1 MRFVFSDD
9 MHIAVQTCP
18 WIPTRHLGKVVKAH
32 CQSVVISFYV
42 RSDIQEESVVAVVP
56 FTRFLSVYKNFG
68 VTHRPVEL
76 YKHLLIGRK
85 FRHIELSAV
94 PAYAYKRQASC
105 APCVFNSRFLSV
117 LLDSG
122 ALDIVFHIKR
132 TIDSPIV
139 RYGHTLPF
147 SIVVVSL
154 RERRFVLTGEFPPFL
169 EDLFLSPAIYSRQR
183 HQ

>member
-18 WIPTRHLGKVVKAH
+18 WIPTRHLGKVVEAH

-42 RSDIQEESVVAVVP
+42 RSNIQEESVVAVVP

-68 VTHRPVEL
+68 VTHRPIEL
-76 YKHLLIGRK
+76 YKHLLIRRK
-85 FRHIELSAV
+85 FRHVELGAI
-94 PAYAYKRQASC
+94 PAYAYKRQSAST
-105 APCVFNSRFLSV
+105 PCMLNSCFLSV
-117 LLDSG
+117 LLDGS

-132 TIDSPIV
+132 TIDSPVV
-139 RYGHTLPF
+139 RHGNALPF

-154 RERRFVLTGEFPPFL
+154 REHRFVLTRKFPPFL
-169 EDLFLSPAIYSRQR
+169 EGLLLLRRARSDNA
-183 HQ
+183 